1 MANIYETIKACVE
14 KMELRDCEVICD
26 ESAKK
31 ISILLHDGENAFIK
45 NNTQKIV
52 QDFNLLAQLIA
63 KKLGEPTVFVD
74 VNNYRLERERIIV
87 ELAKAAARKALAT
100 KAEISLP
107 AMNAYE
113 RRLVHMELSAHPEVK
128 TESAGTGR
136 DRYVTI
142 KLLEE
147 TPKEINQEAKAE
159 I

>member
-14 KMELRDCEVICD
+14 QMELRDCEVICD

-74 VNNYRLERERIIV
+74 VNNYRLERERFIAGLR
-87 ELAKAAARKALAT
+87 ETGARKAVAT
-100 KAEISLP
+100 KAEISL
-107 AMNAYE
+107 
-113 RRLVHMELSAHPEVK
+113 H
-128 TESAGTGR
+128 
-136 DRYVTI
+136 
-142 KLLEE
+142 
-147 TPKEINQEAKAE
+147 
-159 I
+159 

>member
-1 MANIYETIKACVE
+1 
-14 KMELRDCEVICD
+14 MELRDCEVICD

-31 ISILLHDGENAFIK
+31 VSILLHDGENPFIK
-45 NNTQKIV
+45 NNAQKIV

-87 ELAKAAARKALAT
+87 ELAKAAARKAMAT

-136 DRYVTI
+136 ERYVVI
-142 KLLEE
+142 KLVEE
-147 TPKEINQEAKAE
+147 GAKSQNRE
-159 I
+159 SQS

>member
-1 MANIYETIKACVE
+1 MANVYETIKACVD

-31 ISILLHDGENAFIK
+31 VSILLHDGENPFIK
-45 NNTQKIV
+45 NNAQKIV

-87 ELAKAAARKALAT
+87 ELAKAAARKAMAT

-136 DRYVTI
+136 ERYVVI
-142 KLLEE
+142 KLVEE
-147 TPKEINQEAKAE
+147 GAKSQNRE
-159 I
+159 SQS